1 MNQSAK
7 DGLIFLLHDFE
18 GNEATVEA
26 VDLIIPIL
34 KLRGYRF
41 VTVRELFKKKGI
53 KSQKNLIYS
62 KRPKIGA
69 PSIYCLKNRQFT

>member
-41 VTVRELFKKKGI
+41 VTVRELFKKKDI
-53 KSQKNLIYS
+53 KSQKNLIYTDVVH
-62 KRPKIGA
+62 
-69 PSIYCLKNRQFT
+69 PSHLLK

>member
-41 VTVRELFKKKGI
+41 VTVRELFKKKGV
-53 KSQKNLIYS
+53 
-62 KRPKIGA
+62 
-69 PSIYCLKNRQFT
+69 

>member
-1 MNQSAK
+1 MTQSAK

-34 KLRGYRF
+34 KLRGYRL
-41 VTVRELFKKKGI
+41 VTRKKKGI
-53 KSQKNLIYS
+53 KSQKNLIYTDVVH
-62 KRPKIGA
+62 
-69 PSIYCLKNRQFT
+69 PSHLIK

>member
-26 VDLIIPIL
+26 VDLISPIL

-41 VTVRELFKKKGI
+41 VTVRELFKKKGRRI
-53 KSQKNLIYS
+53 
-62 KRPKIGA
+62 
-69 PSIYCLKNRQFT
+69 